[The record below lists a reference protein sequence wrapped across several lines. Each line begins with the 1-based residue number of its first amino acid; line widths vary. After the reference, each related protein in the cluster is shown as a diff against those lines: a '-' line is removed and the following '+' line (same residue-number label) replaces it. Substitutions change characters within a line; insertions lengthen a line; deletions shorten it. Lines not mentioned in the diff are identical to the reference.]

1 MLAGV
6 QNFKKVPCDN
16 RHHHAGLGNM
26 EANARIQFEDQG
38 DAMGAGLFRNLLWTL
53 EVANGGVRAHWPHR
67 DKKFRLQR
75 HATLT
80 VTTPSPLPSPWRQT
94 VSSCS
99 LATATL
105 SLLSWLLTGMSCLF
119 CTAQG
124 APWHVDLAPSWLQ
137 RSSTT
142 RLDCCSDGTDV
153 SLALTVLIGI
163 QGLA

>member
-1 MLAGV
+1 MRGFSATNFGPSKSPLAG
-6 QNFKKVPCDN
+6 C
-16 RHHHAGLGNM
+16 
-26 EANARIQFEDQG
+26 
-38 DAMGAGLFRNLLWTL
+38 
-53 EVANGGVRAHWPHR
+53 AHWPHR

-75 HATLT
+75 RATLT

-124 APWHVDLAPSWLQ
+124 APWHVDPAPSWLQ

-142 RLDCCSDGTDV
+142 RLDCSSGCTDA
-153 SLALTVLIGI
+153 SLTLTVVIESSEASLVALTVEYLDHLGCD
-163 QGLA
+163 

>member
-1 MLAGV
+1 VRG
-6 QNFKKVPCDN
+6 
-16 RHHHAGLGNM
+16 
-26 EANARIQFEDQG
+26 
-38 DAMGAGLFRNLLWTL
+38 GAGLFRNQLWTP
-53 EVANGGVRAHWPHR
+53 RSRHWRGARTGHIETKSF
-67 DKKFRLQR
+67 DYKR
-75 HATLT
+75 HAALT

-119 CTAQG
+119 CAAQG

-142 RLDCCSDGTDV
+142 RIDCFTHCTDV
-153 SLALTVLIGI
+153 SLAITVVFESSGASLVAFTMEYFNHLGCD
-163 QGLA
+163 